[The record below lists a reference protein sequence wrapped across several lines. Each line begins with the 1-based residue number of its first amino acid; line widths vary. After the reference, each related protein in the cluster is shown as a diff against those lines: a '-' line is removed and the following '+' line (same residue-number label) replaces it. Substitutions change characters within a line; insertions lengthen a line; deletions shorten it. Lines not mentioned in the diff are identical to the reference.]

1 MAQTASVPTYWSSFS
16 INNLLS
22 SFRNVIYMPLTKLFI
37 EVNSYFLKSFP
48 KHICV
53 LCSTFVIVELQLQ
66 LMPITK
72 RSVQNM
78 LVNTRVQV
86 SIVNLASISWSFR
99 GYTTPG
105 HQFASFMLDYK
116 IQVMMLKKFTWPFPI
131 VIITIKALYVDLGFI
146 KVNDLLSVNHCPI
159 LMLLVPF

>member
-1 MAQTASVPTYWSSFS
+1 MAQTASVPTYWPYFS

-22 SFRNVIYMPLTKLFI
+22 SFQNVIYMPLAKLFI
-37 EVNSYFLKSFP
+37 EVNSYFINSFP

-53 LCSTFVIVELQLQ
+53 LCSTPLGYYITRPF
-66 LMPITK
+66 ITK

-99 GYTTPG
+99 DYTTPG
-105 HQFASFMLDYK
+105 HHFASSVIDCK
-116 IQVMMLKKFTWPFPI
+116 IQVMMLKKVTWPFPI
-131 VIITIKALYVDLGFI
+131 VIITIKALYAELGLI
-146 KVNDLLSVNHCPI
+146 KVHCLLSVTHCLI
-159 LMLLVPF
+159 LMLLDPF